1 MRNSEEWLPT
11 KFEVRRG
18 RLRASSAVSA
28 GSVFVTELMATAYQ
42 EAIVGCARGNLA
54 DLGCGSAPLYCI
66 YGELASNVV
75 CVDWPG
81 SLHSGRHVD
90 VWQDL
95 NRPLVF
101 ADESFD
107 VVLLSDVLEHI
118 YSPKEFLREAA
129 RVLMPGGEIVIGVPF
144 LYWVHEAPHDY
155 FRYTE
160 FCLKRMLDE
169 AGFELVR
176 VRRVGGAFE
185 VLADVMLKATARL
198 SKVLARIG
206 ARVAHVFSAGP
217 VGAAIRGRT
226 SGVMPLAY
234 VLTARKRTDFSSG
247 ESA

>member
-1 MRNSEEWLPT
+1 MRNREEWLPT

-18 RLRASSAVSA
+18 RLRASPSVAA
-28 GSVFVTELMATAYQ
+28 GSVLVTELMATAYQ
-42 EAIVGCARGNLA
+42 EAIGGCARGIVA

-66 YGELASNVV
+66 YGELASQIV

-81 SLHSGRHVD
+81 SLHPGRHVD

-107 VVLLSDVLEHI
+107 LVLLSDVLEHI
-118 YSPKEFLREAA
+118 YSPKEFLREAS
-129 RVLMPGGEIVIGVPF
+129 RVLVPGGNIVIGVPF

-169 AGFELVR
+169 AGLDLIR
-176 VRRVGGAFE
+176 LRRVGGAFE
-185 VLADVMLKATARL
+185 VLADVLLKATARF
-198 SKVLARIG
+198 SNPLARIG
-206 ARVAHVFSAGP
+206 STVAHALS
-217 VGAAIRGRT
+217 VGHVGSEIRDRT

-234 VLTARKRTDFSSG
+234 VLTAKKRTGFSPG
-247 ESA
+247 ESD